1 MDEKVRFAEL
11 LNEQIAVYNELLIYT
26 LSSNTMFSID
36 RLCRAIFLILTK
48 HPILRTAVFHDQ
60 EQLMQKVL
68 PIQNDLCNI
77 KTIDILNDSH
87 LNQVLYDEETN
98 RTLFCPEKGQVF
110 RCRVLR
116 YSSNN
121 NDDGNYLKQ
130 GDMILFNL
138 HHIAIDGHSI
148 SIFINDFRQALTLQE
163 WPASN
168 ENNVDY
174 LDYALYERLN
184 NWSDARLYWS
194 TVLETFSHS
203 IHEQESL
210 VRTGKGH
217 TVTFELD
224 HDLVIELNRFIS
236 QSTSTL
242 FQVGLA
248 AFLTFLFKTSNNPQ
262 TDLCTNIVVINRPE
276 YHLQNTMGFF
286 SNTLPFL
293 IKIDPRASFTEL
305 CHRIQQLWLDLL
317 PHSSLPYQNIVKLNP
332 KMRST
337 LLQTLFV
344 VETAKSTADRDI
356 EGNDGTILKML
367 DRTSFTGN
375 TSKFGIVCTLSEY
388 RQNEKISVS
397 LNASLDVYDPS
408 TLSNMANRLK
418 QIFEQIFSVSSLC
431 QFNVLLPQELKLIR
445 DLNNTS
451 LEQSECGCAHWNF
464 ANQASQ
470 HPQKVALVL
479 EYSSVTYAEV
489 LYYSQLMANRL
500 IADYAVQPGDKIGQ
514 LIEQSFER
522 IIGML
527 SIWMNGGVYIPL
539 SVYDSGKQINT
550 CIRQSDARFLLVHRS
565 THNLSLAQCSIPP
578 AHVDQII
585 CFGDINQE
593 ITNLIDSVNVTAE
606 HQSHMLFT
614 HDRSD
619 TTKMVRNNINR

>member
-1 MDEKVRFAEL
+1 
-11 LNEQIAVYNELLIYT
+11 
-26 LSSNTMFSID
+26 
-36 RLCRAIFLILTK
+36 
-48 HPILRTAVFHDQ
+48 
-60 EQLMQKVL
+60 
-68 PIQNDLCNI
+68 
-77 KTIDILNDSH
+77 
-87 LNQVLYDEETN
+87 
-98 RTLFCPEKGQVF
+98 
-110 RCRVLR
+110 
-116 YSSNN
+116 
-121 NDDGNYLKQ
+121 
-130 GDMILFNL
+130 MILFNL

-431 QFNVLLPQELKLIR
+431 QFNVLLPHELKLIR

-451 LEQSECGCAHWNF
+451 LEQSERGCANWNF
-464 ANQASQ
+464 ANQARQ

-479 EYSSVTYAEV
+479 EYNSLTYAEV
-489 LYYSQLMANRL
+489 LYYSQLVANRL
-500 IADYAVQPGDKIGQ
+500 ITEYAVQSGDKIGQ
-514 LIEQSFER
+514 LIDRSFAR
-522 IIGML
+522 VIGMI
-527 SIWMNGGVYIPL
+527 SIWMSGGVYIPL
-539 SVYDSGKQINT
+539 STYNSGKQIST
-550 CIRQSDARFLLVHRS
+550 YIRRSGARLLLVHRS
-565 THNLSLAQCSIPP
+565 THNLSLAQCSILR
-578 AHVDQII
+578 AHVDQMI

-593 ITNLIDSVNVTAE
+593 ITNLIDSVNVTPE

-614 HDRSD
+614 HDHPD
-619 TTKMVRNNINR
+619 MTKMVCISQWRIQGGCGGGGRTPLWVRFFAFPQQYSSKSLHFCPIRTLLGLIFLIRTPLQKFLDPPLASALTDNQCFKSIILFFFDHFRFNFVIRISPQLFIHVIFNRRMLFFIIHQ

>member
-1 MDEKVRFAEL
+1 
-11 LNEQIAVYNELLIYT
+11 
-26 LSSNTMFSID
+26 
-36 RLCRAIFLILTK
+36 
-48 HPILRTAVFHDQ
+48 
-60 EQLMQKVL
+60 
-68 PIQNDLCNI
+68 
-77 KTIDILNDSH
+77 
-87 LNQVLYDEETN
+87 
-98 RTLFCPEKGQVF
+98 
-110 RCRVLR
+110 
-116 YSSNN
+116 
-121 NDDGNYLKQ
+121 
-130 GDMILFNL
+130 
-138 HHIAIDGHSI
+138 
-148 SIFINDFRQALTLQE
+148 
-163 WPASN
+163 
-168 ENNVDY
+168 
-174 LDYALYERLN
+174 
-184 NWSDARLYWS
+184 
-194 TVLETFSHS
+194 
-203 IHEQESL
+203 
-210 VRTGKGH
+210 
-217 TVTFELD
+217 
-224 HDLVIELNRFIS
+224 
-236 QSTSTL
+236 
-242 FQVGLA
+242 
-248 AFLTFLFKTSNNPQ
+248 
-262 TDLCTNIVVINRPE
+262 
-276 YHLQNTMGFF
+276 
-286 SNTLPFL
+286 
-293 IKIDPRASFTEL
+293 
-305 CHRIQQLWLDLL
+305 
-317 PHSSLPYQNIVKLNP
+317 
-332 KMRST
+332 MRSA

-344 VETAKSTADRDI
+344 VETTKTTVDRDI
-356 EGNDGTILKML
+356 EGDDGTILKML

-388 RQNEKISVS
+388 RQNGKISVS

-470 HPQKVALVL
+470 HPQKVALIL